1 MKKVKSVQGDTID
14 LICWRYYGRT
24 AGVTETVLEHNPAL
38 AEQGPILTLGTE
50 VVLPDIPTQQ
60 QTTKTINLWD

>member
-24 AGVTETVLEHNPAL
+24 AGVTETVLEYNPDL

-50 VVLPDIPTQQ
+50 VILP
-60 QTTKTINLWD
+60 